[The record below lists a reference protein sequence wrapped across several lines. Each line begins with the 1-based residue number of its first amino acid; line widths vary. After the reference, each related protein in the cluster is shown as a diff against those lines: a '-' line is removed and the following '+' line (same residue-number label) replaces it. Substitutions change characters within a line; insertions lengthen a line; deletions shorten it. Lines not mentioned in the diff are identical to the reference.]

1 MHQYPSPTTIF
12 VVSALEIEISCHDV
26 SVSPNLVRVCF
37 VVCATVRMML
47 ERRNGFMIKDTCLCL
62 MHLTFLYIYFFFSK
76 ISGGP
81 SSGYHGC
88 CTVGLVVEFVLTQIR
103 FDC

>member
-62 MHLTFLYIYFFFSK
+62 MHLTFLYIYFFFFK
-76 ISGGP
+76 NIWWTQQWISRLLY
-81 SSGYHGC
+81 SG
-88 CTVGLVVEFVLTQIR
+88 TR
-103 FDC
+103 R